1 MSVKGC
7 FTDFHIDFGGT
18 SVWYHV
24 FRGGKVSGYN
34 AFVEGGRWERR
45 GGERKA
51 LACCLTVSV
60 FQPLPNPYALKS
72 SEKSARAV
80 ENAKERKDILVGT

>member
-24 FRGGKVSGYN
+24 FRGGKVGEPCLKFIVN
-34 AFVEGGRWERR
+34 PLCLLWRDGVAFFHFSLFFFFW
-45 GGERKA
+45 
-51 LACCLTVSV
+51 LVS
-60 FQPLPNPYALKS
+60 
-72 SEKSARAV
+72 
-80 ENAKERKDILVGT
+80 

>member
-24 FRGGKVSGYN
+24 FRGGKVSGWDSFKGGGGRN
-34 AFVEGGRWERR
+34 EEGG
-45 GGERKA
+45 GGTHLLPGRIWIFF
-51 LACCLTVSV
+51 SH
-60 FQPLPNPYALKS
+60 PL
-72 SEKSARAV
+72 
-80 ENAKERKDILVGT
+80 

>member
-24 FRGGKVSGYN
+24 FRGGKVGEPFLIFGFISLCLLQNGGV
-34 AFVEGGRWERR
+34 AFFSFFPFSFSLFNFFFLEGI
-45 GGERKA
+45 
-51 LACCLTVSV
+51 S
-60 FQPLPNPYALKS
+60 Q
-72 SEKSARAV
+72 
-80 ENAKERKDILVGT
+80 

>member
-24 FRGGKVSGYN
+24 FRGGKVGEPCCLMLVFTSLCLL
-34 AFVEGGRWERR
+34 WR
-45 GGERKA
+45 GGVAFLYFSFFSSFFWGGE
-51 LACCLTVSV
+51 LVSD
-60 FQPLPNPYALKS
+60 QS
-72 SEKSARAV
+72 ISASFV
-80 ENAKERKDILVGT
+80 NVHGVC